1 MKKIIAVL
9 LVAVLAIA
17 AVACTTKTPEDSK
30 PASTSNVPGTTEA
43 APTTTEQPGEEVTV
57 LSHSEFYALEDGTE
71 NVTIEA
77 YIQAKAYSSQYGNV
91 ALFLADD
98 DGGYYVYR
106 MPCTDEDD
114 AKLVIGQK
122 VRITGTKTSWS
133 GLTEFAEK
141 TAKYEILEGTKV
153 YDAVDITNETE
164 LEKYMAMKV
173 CVKDAEI
180 VASTIDGD
188 ETEYAF
194 LYQWN
199 GAGEEGDDIYFDVK
213 IGENTYTFVVETD
226 LADKDSAAYKAIQ
239 GIKIGDKLDLEGFL
253 YWYKGA
259 QLQVT
264 SVTVK

>member
-9 LVAVLAIA
+9 LVAILAIA

-141 TAKYEILEGTKV
+141 TAKYEIL
-153 YDAVDITNETE
+153 DARRFTTR
-164 LEKYMAMKV
+164 
-173 CVKDAEI
+173 
-180 VASTIDGD
+180 STSQ
-188 ETEYAF
+188 TRPS
-194 LYQWN
+194 LKSTW
-199 GAGEEGDDIYFDVK
+199 
-213 IGENTYTFVVETD
+213 
-226 LADKDSAAYKAIQ
+226 L
-239 GIKIGDKLDLEGFL
+239 
-253 YWYKGA
+253 
-259 QLQVT
+259 
-264 SVTVK
+264 